1 MDKFKLNYKRTVFV
15 GLAFF
20 LITLF
25 WTAYDA
31 IIPKI
36 LIDKFGMS
44 HFWSGVIMAFDN
56 VIALFL
62 LPLFGSI
69 SDKAKFKKGRRTPF
83 IIVGTIIAA
92 AALVSLSFVDA
103 AQLKRLEPVVA
114 VTDSDSAGYAE
125 AMGEL
130 YDADLEISVGN
141 EKIKLSDKFERDEF
155 VNYVEQYRGTV
166 TGDVDTQ
173 SKEYMAFVSDYVTPA
188 RQAYAAKTVS
198 SAPSAMILFIVILL
212 LTLIA
217 MATFRSPAVALMPD
231 VTPKPLR
238 SKANAIINL
247 MGVVGAVIILA
258 SGILFGTGNPQ
269 NSLMSYVV
277 YFAMVA
283 VLMVLALVV
292 FLFTVNEP
300 KLVKKMKQESEEM
313 GIADEADDG
322 SDKSDKK
329 AHGKLSRGEFRSL
342 IFILLS
348 VIFWFMGYNAV
359 TSKYSVY
366 AGAVLQLDYNTTL
379 ILAQAAALIAFIP
392 VGILATK
399 IGRKKSI
406 LIGVAFLTSA
416 VFVGSFFDAGV
427 NIWFVNVVFVF
438 AGLGWAMINVNSY
451 PMVVELASRGNVGKY
466 TGFYY
471 TASMS
476 AQTLTPILSGFFLDE
491 YGIKTLFPYAAICV
505 GISFVTMLFVKHG
518 DSKPLAKKP
527 SLEAL
532 DVD

>member
-1 MDKFKLNYKRTVFV
+1 MGKFKLNYKRTVFV

-62 LPLFGSI
+62 LPLFGSV

-103 AQLKRLEPVVA
+103 AQLKRLDPVVA
-114 VTDSDSAGYAE
+114 VTDSDAEGYKE

-141 EKIKLSDKFERDEF
+141 EKIKLSDKFQREEF
-155 VNYVEQYRGTV
+155 VNYADQYKADFE
-166 TGDVDTQ
+166 GDIDTDC
-173 SKEYMAFVSDYVTPA
+173 KEYKTFVSDYVTPA

-198 SAPSAMILFIVILL
+198 AAPSAMILFIVILL
-212 LTLIA
+212 ITLLA

-269 NSLMSYVV
+269 KSLMSYVV
-277 YFAMVA
+277 YFSMVA
-283 VLMVLALVV
+283 ILMVLALIV

-300 KLVKKMKQESEEM
+300 KLVKKMKEESEEL
-313 GIADEADDG
+313 GIVDEADDAE
-322 SDKSDKK
+322 SSDKK
-329 AHGKLSRGEFRSL
+329 SEGKLSRGEFRSL

-348 VIFWFMGYNAV
+348 VIFWFMGYNAI

-392 VGILATK
+392 VGMLATK

-406 LIGVAFLTSA
+406 LIGVGFLTSA

-427 NIWFVNVVFVF
+427 NIWLVNIVFIF

-476 AQTLTPILSGFFLDE
+476 AQTLTPILSGFFLDA

-532 DVD
+532 DID

>member
-1 MDKFKLNYKRTVFV
+1 MQIKLNYKRTILV
-15 GLAFF
+15 GFAFF
-20 LITLF
+20 LISAF
-25 WTAYDA
+25 WQAYDA
-31 IIPKI
+31 IVPLI
-36 LIDKFGMS
+36 LTNHFGLPQTASGAVMS
-44 HFWSGVIMAFDN
+44 IDN
-56 VIALFL
+56 VLAVFM
-62 LPLFGSI
+62 LPIFGAI
-69 SDKAKFKKGRRTPF
+69 SDKVNTKYGKRTPF
-83 IIVGTIIAA
+83 VFFGAIAAIIAFIALTLVDNYQIARIA
-92 AALVSLSFVDA
+92 AEGIPGVEATLGSDA
-103 AQLKRLEPVVA
+103 A
-114 VTDSDSAGYAE
+114 
-125 AMGEL
+125 
-130 YDADLEISVGN
+130 
-141 EKIKLSDKFERDEF
+141 IKLAL
-155 VNYVEQYRGTV
+155 
-166 TGDVDTQ
+166 
-173 SKEYMAFVSDYVTPA
+173 EYTMANPL
-188 RQAYAAKTVS
+188 
-198 SAPSAMILFIVILL
+198 PLIGFIATLL
-212 LTLIA
+212 VVLVA

-238 SKANAIINL
+238 SKGNAIINL

-269 NSLMSYVV
+269 KSLMSYVV

-283 VLMVLALVV
+283 VLMIVALVV

-300 KLVKKMKQESEEM
+300 KLVKKMKEESEEM
-313 GIADEADDG
+313 GIVDEADDAE
-322 SDKSDKK
+322 SSDKK
-329 AHGKLSRGEFRSL
+329 SEGKLSRGEFRSL

-348 VIFWFMGYNAV
+348 VIFWFMGYNAI

-379 ILAQAAALIAFIP
+379 ILAQAAALVAFIP
-392 VGILATK
+392 VGMLATK

-406 LIGVAFLTSA
+406 LIGVGFLTSA

-427 NIWFVNVVFVF
+427 NIWLVNIVFIF

>member
-1 MDKFKLNYKRTVFV
+1 
-15 GLAFF
+15 
-20 LITLF
+20 
-25 WTAYDA
+25 
-31 IIPKI
+31 
-36 LIDKFGMS
+36 
-44 HFWSGVIMAFDN
+44 
-56 VIALFL
+56 
-62 LPLFGSI
+62 
-69 SDKAKFKKGRRTPF
+69 
-83 IIVGTIIAA
+83 
-92 AALVSLSFVDA
+92 
-103 AQLKRLEPVVA
+103 
-114 VTDSDSAGYAE
+114 
-125 AMGEL
+125 
-130 YDADLEISVGN
+130 
-141 EKIKLSDKFERDEF
+141 
-155 VNYVEQYRGTV
+155 
-166 TGDVDTQ
+166 
-173 SKEYMAFVSDYVTPA
+173 
-188 RQAYAAKTVS
+188 
-198 SAPSAMILFIVILL
+198 
-212 LTLIA
+212 
-217 MATFRSPAVALMPD
+217 MPD

-238 SKANAIINL
+238 SKGNAIINL

-283 VLMVLALVV
+283 VLMIVALVV

-300 KLVKKMKQESEEM
+300 KLVKKMKEESEEM
-313 GIADEADDG
+313 GIVEEADDAEH
-322 SDKSDKK
+322 SDKK
-329 AHGKLSRGEFRSL
+329 NEGKLSRGEFRSL

-348 VIFWFMGYNAV
+348 VIFWFMGYNAI

-379 ILAQAAALIAFIP
+379 ILAQAAALVAFIP
-392 VGILATK
+392 VGMLATK

-406 LIGVAFLTSA
+406 LIGVGFLTSA

-427 NIWFVNVVFVF
+427 NIWLVNIVFIF

-527 SLEAL
+527 SLDAL
-532 DVD
+532 DID

>member
-1 MDKFKLNYKRTVFV
+1 MGKFKLNYKRTVFV

-69 SDKAKFKKGRRTPF
+69 SDKAKFKRGRRTPF

-92 AALVSLSFVDA
+92 VALVSLSFVDA
-103 AQLKRLEPVVA
+103 AQLKRLEPITA
-114 VTDSDSAGYAE
+114 VTDSDAEGYKE

-130 YDADLEISVGN
+130 YDADVEFSYEG

-155 VNYVEQYRGTV
+155 VNYADQYKATV
-166 TGDVDTQ
+166 NGDVDTD
-173 SKEYMAFVSDYVTPA
+173 SKEYMTFVSDYVTPA

-198 SAPSAMILFIVILL
+198 AAPSAMIMFIVILL
-212 LTLIA
+212 ITLLA

-238 SKANAIINL
+238 SKGNAIINL
-247 MGVVGAVIILA
+247 MGVVGGVIILA

-283 VLMVLALVV
+283 ILMMVALVV
-292 FLFTVNEP
+292 FLLTVNEP
-300 KLVKKMKQESEEM
+300 KLVKKMKEESEAM
-313 GIADEADDG
+313 GIVEDEDG
-322 SDKSDKK
+322 GNDPSEKKSQ
-329 AHGKLSRGEFRSL
+329 GKLSRAEFRSL

-348 VIFWFMGYNAV
+348 VIFWFMGYNAI

-366 AGAVLQLDYNTTL
+366 AGTVLQLDYNTTL
-379 ILAQAAALIAFIP
+379 ILAQAAALIAFVP
-392 VGILATK
+392 VGALATK
-399 IGRKKSI
+399 IGRKNSI
-406 LIGVAFLTSA
+406 LIGVGLLTVS
-416 VFVGSFFDAGV
+416 VFVGSFFEAGV
-427 NIWFVNVVFVF
+427 NIWLVNIVFVF

-476 AQTLTPILSGFFLDE
+476 AQTLTPILSGFFLDA

-505 GISFVTMLFVKHG
+505 AISFVTMLFVKHG
-518 DSKPLAKKP
+518 DSRPLANKP